1 MRERDRQ
8 TDRETET
15 ETKRHRETETET
27 KRQREVVGK
36 LHKVEGGW
44 ALLRMKQMSCTVLSV

>member
-15 ETKRHRETETET
+15 ETKRQRETET

-36 LHKVEGGW
+36 LHKVEGRW